1 MADEFRPPSKRDM
14 AVVNGFTGA
23 ALATAAWPIRQALVG
38 MGSGT
43 RSRRHDLADC
53 SRSWLSFCRCWWLH
67 RTSPAKWFTEHD
79 VCGRILRRRPK
90 QPAWI
95 KSLPL
100 LGRRLA
106 AAWNRVVEVKGD
118 LRTLL
123 EPYTADIQQM
133 MIGAAHA
140 LADSIVQ
147 VLLSPRFSRPWTIR
161 TVLRTP

>member
-1 MADEFRPPSKRDM
+1 M
-14 AVVNGFTGA
+14 VVVLPMLVVA
-23 ALATAAWPIRQALVG
+23 PHLAGQMVH
-38 MGSGT
+38 GT
-43 RSRRHDLADC
+43 RRVRAY
-53 SRSWLSFCRCWWLH
+53 FAA
-67 RTSPAKWFTEHD
+67 T
-79 VCGRILRRRPK
+79 PK

-95 KSLPL
+95 KNLPFF
-100 LGRRLA
+100 GRRLA
-106 AAWNRVVEVKGD
+106 VAWNRVVEVKGD